1 MKMAKRNVAVNGP
14 RFRGWLVAGAMVL
27 WAPMASR
34 AINAVTTGAGAV
46 NQDVHAAQAGPI
58 ARYSPGVA
66 DIVKMVEAKV
76 DPEVIKTYVKSSST
90 AYNPSATEIIALKD
104 HGVAPEI
111 LTAMLQRG
119 AEVRAQSMRA
129 AQAAPNAAVPQI
141 SPGAVNPYAPA
152 PGYDYSAQPV
162 YPNYPNYTY
171 SYPAY
176 SYDYPSYAYGYPA
189 YGFGY
194 SWPFCSFGFG
204 SYPYGGFCGYPYASY
219 GWRYPYHYGGRGY
232 YGGGSYGRGSYGG
245 RGYYGNGGHA
255 VPYGGFHGGSRSFAS
270 GGRAVSFTGSGGGF
284 RGGGGFSGHS
294 ASFGGRGG
302 GGFGGHGGGRG
313 R

>member
-1 MKMAKRNVAVNGP
+1 MNMAKQSEIVKGHQITA
-14 RFRGWLVAGAMVL
+14 WLIAGAVL
-27 WAPMASR
+27 LCAPVVSP
-34 AINAVTTGAGAV
+34 AINAVAPVNPEAAAAPTAPGA
-46 NQDVHAAQAGPI
+46 
-58 ARYSPGVA
+58 RFSPGVA

-141 SPGAVNPYAPA
+141 SPGAVNPYASA

-219 GWRYPYHYGGRGY
+219 GRRYPYHYGGRGY
-232 YGGGSYGRGSYGG
+232 YGGG
-245 RGYYGNGGHA
+245 
-255 VPYGGFHGGSRSFAS
+255 
-270 GGRAVSFTGSGGGF
+270 
-284 RGGGGFSGHS
+284 
-294 ASFGGRGG
+294 
-302 GGFGGHGGGRG
+302 GGFGAHGGGRG

>member
-1 MKMAKRNVAVNGP
+1 MPMLAVVMKMAKQSEIVKGHRITA
-14 RFRGWLVAGAMVL
+14 WLIAGAVL
-27 WAPMASR
+27 LYAPAASR
-34 AINAVTTGAGAV
+34 AINAVAPV
-46 NQDVHAAQAGPI
+46 NPEAAAAPTAPA
-58 ARYSPGVA
+58 ARFSPGVA

-76 DPEVIKTYVKSSST
+76 DPEVIKTYVKSSPT

-111 LTAMLQRG
+111 LTAMLQHG

-129 AQAAPNAAVPQI
+129 AQAAPNAAASQI

-152 PGYDYSAQPV
+152 PGYDYGAQSV
-162 YPNYPNYTY
+162 YPNSVY

-176 SYDYPSYAYGYPA
+176 SYAYDYPA
-189 YGFGY
+189 YNYGY
-194 SWPFCSFGFG
+194 SWPFYWPSFYFGFG
-204 SYPYGGFCGYPYASY
+204 CYPYRDYCGYPNASY

-232 YGGGSYGRGSYGG
+232 YGGGSYGRGYYGG
-245 RGYYGNGGHA
+245 RGYYANGGHA

-270 GGRAVSFTGSGGGF
+270 GGRSVSFTGSAGGF
-284 RGGGGFSGHS
+284 RGGGGVSGHS